1 MQEDQTTYSRS
12 FNVKTSSGP
21 GFGFWLGLI
30 LIVVGG
36 GLLLEAFQIFEFGD
50 VFSMWWPSL
59 LMIIAIAQVATR
71 SGGLFGSGILFT
83 VGALLQLSKL
93 GYLPGGFW
101 SAFWPIIL
109 ILIGLSFIG
118 TRFKKK
124 ERSVDPDLVGTIN
137 VEGSR
142 VNRTAIFTGINAQ
155 VSSQDFTGGE
165 LTAIMGG
172 IELDLRNADISG
184 KAAFLD
190 VTAIMG
196 GIELHVPPHWNIVV
210 TGTPI
215 FGGIDDK
222 SMRQPKGPDAPTLM
236 IDATAIMGG
245 VEIH

>member
-137 VEGSR
+137 VE
-142 VNRTAIFTGINAQ
+142 
-155 VSSQDFTGGE
+155 
-165 LTAIMGG
+165 
-172 IELDLRNADISG
+172 
-184 KAAFLD
+184 
-190 VTAIMG
+190 
-196 GIELHVPPHWNIVV
+196 
-210 TGTPI
+210 
-215 FGGIDDK
+215 
-222 SMRQPKGPDAPTLM
+222 
-236 IDATAIMGG
+236 
-245 VEIH
+245 